1 MASILISIKNPLGS
15 WSGFIKPDVR
25 CSVKML
31 EKTAREAFDNL
42 SKTKVLVMQNTDGE
56 NVVFGEDLLKS
67 SVITYR
73 VVE

>member
-1 MASILISIKNPLGS
+1 
-15 WSGFIKPDVR
+15 
-25 CSVKML
+25 ML